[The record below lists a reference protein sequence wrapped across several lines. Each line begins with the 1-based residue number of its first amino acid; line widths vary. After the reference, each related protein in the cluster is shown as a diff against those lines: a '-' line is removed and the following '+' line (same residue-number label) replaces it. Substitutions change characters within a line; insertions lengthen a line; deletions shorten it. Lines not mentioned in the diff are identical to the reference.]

1 MRRVMGGQDRVAG
14 CCWACSAP
22 ARGHRM
28 AWGRA
33 CGDAGAPQRPLASGG
48 FERCGADEDLVRG
61 CEALERVAEDDQ
73 RLGAAFE
80 AVVPPQDLVDLG
92 AGVDQ
97 DADIREMGGGRML
110 VGTRRRTPRRT
121 SRLLPSRKMT
131 PDTTRTGL
139 PIEEPSVP
147 GSVPVSRT
155 SLLTGS

>member
-22 ARGHRM
+22 ARGEVLHRVL
-28 AWGRA
+28 
-33 CGDAGAPQRPLASGG
+33 PQRGDVDWS
-48 FERCGADEDLVRG
+48 
-61 CEALERVAEDDQ
+61 ERVAEDDQ

-155 SLLTGS
+155 SLLTGSSLG